1 MNSRKSLNIWIFI
14 IWLFLIIWQFLMID
28 NISIRLLIKACEK
41 IIFSANSM
49 VFFSSHWLLLSLPEQ
64 KKELPFNFGQKQK
77 IYSRWKNLKN
87 LLTIWRLEFELRLY
101 TQIDKKFSTNKF
113 PSKNFQVNTKNI
125 SWYVEISFNIFCNLL
140 VYWIERDLE
149 LAQLEPSTWLGLEWA
164 KTYEIAKIVYI
175 RGRCSGSLKAP
186 SL

>member
-1 MNSRKSLNIWIFI
+1 MWKNYFFGKFNGFFFKPLTFT
-14 IWLFLIIWQFLMID
+14 Q
-28 NISIRLLIKACEK
+28 
-41 IIFSANSM
+41 SARTK
-49 VFFSSHWLLLSLPEQ
+49 

-77 IYSRWKNLKN
+77 IYSWWKNLKN
-87 LLTIWRLEFELRLY
+87 LLTIWRLEFKLRLY
-101 TQIDKKFSTNKF
+101 THIDKKFSTNKF

-125 SWYVEISFNIFCNLL
+125 SWYVEISFNILCNLL
-140 VYWIERDLE
+140 VYRIERNLE

-164 KTYEIAKIVYI
+164 KTYEIAKIVFI